1 MIWEIYSN
9 NCETTGILEN
19 GLIERIR
26 NKDISPDVFVKN
38 STMDDWVQLKNTEI
52 WKTTQQEQLQK
63 NQEFERIQEAK
74 CLKDRFKN
82 KTGLAY
88 FSLGIAILTFFI
100 MMFLS
105 GVPDEESVN
114 SYFYIYNDDFIR
126 GWIIVCSISGVIA
139 LVLALITLF
148 NDRLDILKEFYPDDY
163 FDYIFFGRRLAIAA
177 ILVLLMGLV
186 ILGLVRQGV
195 FHPLF
200 FSEEYLKEAFLK
212 EAFH

>member
-1 MIWEIYSN
+1 
-9 NCETTGILEN
+9 
-19 GLIERIR
+19 
-26 NKDISPDVFVKN
+26 
-38 STMDDWVQLKNTEI
+38 
-52 WKTTQQEQLQK
+52 
-63 NQEFERIQEAK
+63 
-74 CLKDRFKN
+74 
-82 KTGLAY
+82 
-88 FSLGIAILTFFI
+88 

-114 SYFYIYNDDFIR
+114 SYLYIYNDDFIR

-200 FSEEYLKEAFLK
+200 FSEDYLKEAFLK